1 MASEVEICNAALSKI
16 GISGNNRITSLSQNT
31 KNAKACDERYATLR
45 DLLLEQHPWN
55 FALKRVQLAAST
67 EAPSYEFTYAYSL
80 PPDWIRTIA
89 VYDNDAGAGEAA
101 FRHEGKALVSDAA
114 QLWLKYVMRL
124 TDPNTMPPTFREALA
139 TYLAWE
145 LAIPLANSNRIQEA
159 QGIAFR
165 RTLNLAK
172 FVDARND
179 RPEQLQSGSWFAARS

>member
-124 TDPNTMPPTFREALA
+124 TDPNTMPPTFRKALA